1 MGRKRKGGYKKPTL
15 EVFKETA
22 ETCRGVIGKIA
33 EALGVDR
40 TTVYGWCK
48 ADEAFGAVIDNAK
61 GKLLDEC
68 LRSARLLA
76 IGIPKDTKDMSKGW
90 KEKPDASM
98 LKYLISTLGRREGY
112 GESLD
117 ITSKGESIK
126 PDPVVVEVIDKRD
139 QVIDY
144 TIDTSEK

>member
-1 MGRKRKGGYKKPTL
+1 MAKGIRKKKASVEEFA
-15 EVFKETA
+15 EVFEA
-22 ETCRGVIGKIA
+22 CRGVISKVA

-40 TTVYGWCK
+40 TTIYNWCNK
-48 ADEAFGAVIDNAK
+48 DKRYQAIIDNAK
-61 GKLLDEC
+61 GRLLDDC
-68 LRSARLLA
+68 LRSARMLA
-76 IGIPKDTKDMSKGW
+76 IGIPKDPKDISKGW

-112 GESLD
+112 GESID
-117 ITSKGESIK
+117 VTSKGESIK

-144 TIDTSEK
+144 TVSTE